1 MMRISATTEIE
12 GGKIVTKIGRIE
24 AASTWHAAVNSALE
38 AQWREHA
45 LRALIQRAEDI
56 DADAIVGVEYEVDAG
71 EPMDEIGTSLQRVRV
86 KGIAVTLAA

>member
-1 MMRISATTEIE
+1 MRISATTEIE
-12 GGKIVTKIGRIE
+12 GGKISTEIGRIE
-24 AASTWHAAVNSALE
+24 AASTWHAALNSRVE

-56 DADAIVGVEYEVDAG
+56 DADAIVGVEYAVDAG
-71 EPMDEIGTSLQRVRV
+71 LPMEEVGVSLQRVRV